1 MKLSKLLV
9 PSSSWRAR
17 PDFLPTMFECEELSS
32 GSLRLS
38 SVGEGF
44 WFSGWRYVDP
54 SEEVFFLAVGAAG
67 TSSFLSCSRYG
78 KKVYIELR
86 PSLFGSRLL
95 SKFLIKYGAGSPTSL
110 FS

>member
-1 MKLSKLLV
+1 
-9 PSSSWRAR
+9 
-17 PDFLPTMFECEELSS
+17 MFECEELSS

-54 SEEVFFLAVGAAG
+54 SEEVFFESAVRRFLAVGAAG

>member
-1 MKLSKLLV
+1 
-9 PSSSWRAR
+9 
-17 PDFLPTMFECEELSS
+17 LSS
-32 GSLRLS
+32 G
-38 SVGEGF
+38 GEGF

-54 SEEVFFLAVGAAG
+54 SEEVFFDDVVRRFLAADAAG
-67 TSSFLSCSRYG
+67 TSFFLSYSRYG

-95 SKFLIKYGAGSPTSL
+95 SKFLIKYDAGSPTSL